1 MSKTFKKPVI
11 GITTWRREI
20 PNFTG
25 ENDLY
30 TLHVQYHRAVTEAGG
45 VPVLLPHAP
54 ITDLVQYLDFVDA
67 IIVTGGGDV
76 NPVFY
81 GEENTGQSLG
91 IQNIADQFEIELIRE
106 AAKRNIPILG
116 VCRGHQILQVSF
128 GGKLMQDIY
137 DRYPNHP
144 RMGKEPPHTHLEHPV
159 VLERGSLLDEIYR
172 TDKLMVNSLHHQ
184 CVATVGKG
192 FKAIGWS
199 SDGMI
204 EAAQSDTEWLA
215 FGIQWHPELLGHLGQ
230 KVFDFFIQRVT
241 DLMAG
246 KCTAVPS

>member
-1 MSKTFKKPVI
+1 MTKTFKKPVI
-11 GITTWRREI
+11 GITTWRRDL

-30 TLHVQYHRAVTEAGG
+30 TLHVEYQRAVTEAGG
-45 VPVLLPHAP
+45 LPVLLPHAP
-54 ITDLVQYLDFVDA
+54 ITDLIQYLDLLDA
-67 IIVTGGGDV
+67 LIVTGGGDV

-81 GEENTGQSLG
+81 GAENTGQSVG
-91 IQNIADQFEIELIRE
+91 IRNDADQFEIGLIRE
-106 AAKRNIPILG
+106 AANRNIPTLG

-144 RMGKEPPHTHLEHPV
+144 RMGKEPPHTHLKHPV
-159 VLERGSLLDEIYR
+159 IIERGSLLDEIYQ
-172 TDKLMVNSLHHQ
+172 TDKLIVNSLHHQ
-184 CVATVGKG
+184 CVAAVGKG

-204 EAAQSDTEWLA
+204 EAAQSETEWLA
-215 FGIQWHPELLGHLGQ
+215 FGIQWHPEMLADTGQ
-230 KVFDFFIQRVT
+230 KVFDFFIQGVR
-241 DLMAG
+241 DKIAG
-246 KCTAVPS
+246 KFSAVPS